1 MSGALVGLGWGSGGG
16 RKHNRT
22 SREKRKQNEP
32 SQTTIKGE
40 IVEEPKILLQE
51 FFLFS

>member
-1 MSGALVGLGWGSGGG
+1 MFIQTVVEWGRGEWGSGGG

-40 IVEEPKILLQE
+40 KV
-51 FFLFS
+51 